1 MLTSP
6 GGLWG
11 LSVDHLGTPDGK
23 SAVNEFLYGI
33 CRHVG
38 ARDHRVI
45 EAMGAGIRTARDA
58 LREAGLEPPQFI
70 DNGLRF
76 TVIFPNHALY
86 PHGDLQWLGTIET
99 TGLSRTQREALLH
112 MRSTGPMT
120 NGAYRRLAGVD
131 STTARTDLKDLVARG
146 LAVQTGQRR
155 GTHYVLAPGLASGIT
170 REPV

>member
-1 MLTSP
+1 MTQPAPCSRTKSTKTQPKPPSP
-6 GGLWG
+6 TP
-11 LSVDHLGTPDGK
+11 SVK
-23 SAVNEFLYGI
+23 SQV
-33 CRHVG
+33 
-38 ARDHRVI
+38 
-45 EAMGAGIRTARDA
+45 
-58 LREAGLEPPQFI
+58 EPPQFI